1 MICKDVLIGAF
12 IFCSIIVALYLGLNT
27 IDKQIKFLKKQE
39 QAQRINQMVELESST
54 DNSVKLWV
62 RCNLNVFN
70 TIIPSDIKCE
80 QYNTH
85 IWILEGP
92 PHKIAKL
99 LKKVYGLEAEKPQ

>member
-1 MICKDVLIGAF
+1 MAWKDVFVGTF
-12 IFCSIIVALYLGLNT
+12 IFCSLMAALWLGIST
-27 IDKQIKFLKKQE
+27 IDEQMKFHEKQVKL
-39 QAQRINQMVELESST
+39 QRINQVSELESST
-54 DNSVKLWV
+54 ENSVKLWV
-62 RCNLNVFN
+62 RCDINLFN
-70 TIIPSDIKCE
+70 IAIPSDIKHQ